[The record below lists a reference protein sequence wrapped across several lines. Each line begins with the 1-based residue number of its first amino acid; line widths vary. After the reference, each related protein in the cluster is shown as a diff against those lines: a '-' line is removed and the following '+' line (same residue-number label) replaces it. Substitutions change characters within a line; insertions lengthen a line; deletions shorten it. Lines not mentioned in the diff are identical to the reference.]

1 MHGQAMSVLSET
13 MMLASNTAET
23 LVVPRVLLSGVRWET
38 YQHLLQDYHERG
50 AVHFAFDRG
59 DLEITTIT
67 FAHARVQ
74 QLLTLLVTIMAEEL
88 EIDID
93 CVGSM
98 TLQRLELAC
107 GLEPDVSF
115 YIQHA
120 TQVSGKATIDL
131 DVDPSPDL
139 VIIIDL
145 AEPAL
150 DKFPMLAA
158 LGIPE
163 IWHYAGQQV
172 QIWELAGDEYTEV
185 AESKTLIGIPGATLA
200 ELVEAGW
207 HMKSTDWL
215 RRVRSWV
222 RSI

>member
-23 LVVPRVLLSGVRWET
+23 LVVPCVLLSGVRWET